1 MRRRGLNIRK
11 ALLKIIMPVLRK
23 LPPRAASRFVAG
35 IGHTE
40 YKLVSKLRVRFDHA
54 VSRGEQYLGCHW
66 NDQTLG
72 RRLAGNQIRWRTRD
86 QLLDGLSDAQV
97 AALFGVEGLDLLD
110 AARSEGR
117 GVILL
122 GNHFGAHMMPAHW
135 LLRNGYPLRLFM
147 ERPHHISQ
155 YLNREFDSDGPLGQR
170 KLFISRKADP
180 SEAAGSI
187 MRAARVLKAGM
198 LLQIAGDVRWTGQH
212 TAPARF
218 LGHEYNFSSTWAT
231 LAAMTGAPVVP
242 VFCRMDEDGS
252 YHLEFRPAFHIPADA
267 PKTIGIAAWVQTCL
281 SEIEDRVRLD
291 PANSNEY
298 LFWADEAEKAVAG

>member
-1 MRRRGLNIRK
+1 
-11 ALLKIIMPVLRK
+11 
-23 LPPRAASRFVAG
+23 
-35 IGHTE
+35 
-40 YKLVSKLRVRFDHA
+40 
-54 VSRGEQYLGCHW
+54 
-66 NDQTLG
+66 
-72 RRLAGNQIRWRTRD
+72 
-86 QLLDGLSDAQV
+86 
-97 AALFGVEGLDLLD
+97 
-110 AARSEGR
+110 
-117 GVILL
+117 
-122 GNHFGAHMMPAHW
+122 
-135 LLRNGYPLRLFM
+135 
-147 ERPHHISQ
+147 
-155 YLNREFDSDGPLGQR
+155 
-170 KLFISRKADP
+170 
-180 SEAAGSI
+180 